1 MLLSFFNLPPFL
13 QAGLAGFISALWSI
27 AIPQIPGIGLLLSP
41 FLLVPLFFVSF
52 SVGLRIGLQA
62 GLISTFFVFLLA
74 SPLAGCG
81 FFILHFV
88 PFMMISALFHQHK
101 RERPIS
107 KDEGCAEWSY
117 GAGTI
122 LSNMTGG
129 FLFVIVGGLILMNS
143 QNIDW
148 QQNIL
153 QHLDQIA
160 AQSASLK
167 LMVEK
172 VVGWLP
178 SLLGVSMIASLTA
191 NAYVAQRLL
200 EKTRNNLRVFQ
211 KEDWQIP
218 LCWDIVVVLGM
229 MMWSLGK
236 FFGMPQTLLI
246 AKTVITLGCV
256 PLGFIG
262 LRICYLRL
270 NWQASG
276 RLWFRLLCVLSFLLV
291 WPLIFIV
298 LLGFIESWYGLTQ
311 RFSKNQRDT
320 HL

>member
-1 MLLSFFNLPPFL
+1 MLLSFFNLPPLL

-101 RERPIS
+101 TNT
-107 KDEGCAEWSY
+107 EWSY
-117 GAGTI
+117 GAGII
-122 LSNMTGG
+122 LSNMTGV
-129 FLFVIVGGLILMNS
+129 FLLVIVGGLIIMSS

-148 QQNIL
+148 QQGIL

-167 LMVEK
+167 PMVEK
-172 VVGWLP
+172 VVPWLP
-178 SLLGVSMIASLTA
+178 SLLGVSMIASLTV
-191 NAYVAQRLL
+191 NAYVAQTLL

-236 FFGMPQTLLI
+236 FFGLPQTLLI

-270 NWQASG
+270 DWQASG

>member
-1 MLLSFFNLPPFL
+1 MLLSFFNLPPLL

-81 FFILHFV
+81 FFILYFV

-101 RERPIS
+101 TNT
-107 KDEGCAEWSY
+107 EWSY
-117 GAGTI
+117 GAGII
-122 LSNMTGG
+122 LSNMTGV
-129 FLFVIVGGLILMNS
+129 FLLVIVGGLIIMSS

-148 QQNIL
+148 QQGIL

-167 LMVEK
+167 PMVEK
-172 VVGWLP
+172 VVPWLP
-178 SLLGVSMIASLTA
+178 SLLGVSMIASLTV
-191 NAYVAQRLL
+191 NAYVAQTLL

-236 FFGMPQTLLI
+236 FFGLPQTLLI

-270 NWQASG
+270 DWQASG